1 MGNFTLKLNDDQINR
16 LRETFKADIKPNKN
30 PYISTFIQRDDL
42 TVSVYTSN
50 KVVFQGADAEYY
62 GTSFIET
69 RFKRQAGSDE
79 VGTGDYF
86 GPVVVVA
93 SIVEECDEEL
103 INKYHINDLSIKW
116 PNDIYYR
123 DSKICGIL
131 LEAVTTD
138 KIDCLIVGIGLNV
151 NQKTF
156 DNDLKHPASS
166 VSLILNRDIEIAEL
180 KQSIYEQLAFNLQK
194 LKQDEDFYDNIVK
207 YDYLKNKEVYADI
220 DNEVKKIKVVGINR
234 DYSLRIED
242 GNEFRDL
249 FTGEISFHL

>member
-1 MGNFTLKLNDDQINR
+1 MKFIDFEAIDSTNTYLKHNHNNLEDFTFVSAKYQSKGRGRGSRVWKSENGTNLLFSLLIKEESLISK
-16 LRETFKADIKPNKN
+16 FKDISI
-30 PYISTFIQRDDL
+30 ISAYSLIQVL
-42 TVSVYTSN
+42 
-50 KVVFQGADAEYY
+50 
-62 GTSFIET
+62 
-69 RFKRQAGSDE
+69 
-79 VGTGDYF
+79 
-86 GPVVVVA
+86 
-93 SIVEECDEEL
+93 EE
-103 INKYHINDLSIKW
+103 KYHIPDLSIKW
-116 PNDIYYR
+116 PNDIYYK
-123 DSKICGIL
+123 DNKICGIL
-131 LEAVTTD
+131 LEAVTTG

-249 FTGEISFHL
+249 FTGEISFHI

>member
-93 SIVEECDEEL
+93 SIVEESDEEL
-103 INKYHINDLSIKW
+103 INKF
-116 PNDIYYR
+116 
-123 DSKICGIL
+123 
-131 LEAVTTD
+131 D
-138 KIDCLIVGIGLNV
+138 KKGW
-151 NQKTF
+151 
-156 DNDLKHPASS
+156 
-166 VSLILNRDIEIAEL
+166 EIHL
-180 KQSIYEQLAFNLQK
+180 FNL
-194 LKQDEDFYDNIVK
+194 
-207 YDYLKNKEVYADI
+207 
-220 DNEVKKIKVVGINR
+220 
-234 DYSLRIED
+234 
-242 GNEFRDL
+242 
-249 FTGEISFHL
+249 